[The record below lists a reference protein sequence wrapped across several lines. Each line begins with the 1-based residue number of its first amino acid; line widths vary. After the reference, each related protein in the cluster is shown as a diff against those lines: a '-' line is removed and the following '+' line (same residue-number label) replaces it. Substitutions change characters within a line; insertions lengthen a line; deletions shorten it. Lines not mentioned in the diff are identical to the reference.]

1 MRNTAQFLIPVSLFV
16 VTFCLGGCRKE
27 PEPSAV
33 TKSEGAPQATS
44 ATPPSSAVPPAAVPD
59 EAPAVVASAEPL
71 GRDLGAWIESA
82 SYKFKVRSIKRCADG
97 AASDKS
103 YRLGINVQVF
113 AKYDEFVVRERDVT
127 LESGG
132 IILNSEINLKPSP
145 GCTPLLENKQLRHDQ
160 TLGGV
165 VVFTIPP
172 EFDAKKAEVAYR
184 PTRWGGAPRVAF
196 KVPDCFDACG
206 AK

>member
-1 MRNTAQFLIPVSLFV
+1 MTNTAHFLTHISLFI

-33 TKSEGAPQATS
+33 TKSEAPQATS
-44 ATPPSSAVPPAAVPD
+44 ATPPAVPPAAVPD
-59 EAPAVVASAEPL
+59 EAPALVASAEPL
-71 GRDLGAWIESA
+71 GRDLGAWIESP
-82 SYKFKVRSIKRCADG
+82 SYKFKVRSLKRCADG

-103 YRLGINVQVF
+103 YRLGVNVQVF
-113 AKYDEFVVRERDVT
+113 AKYDEFVVKSRDVT

-132 IILNSEINLKPSP
+132 IILRSEIDPKPTP
-145 GCTPLLENKQLRHDQ
+145 GCAPLLENKQVRHDQ

-172 EFDAKKAEVAYR
+172 EFDTKKAEVGYR

-196 KVPDCFDACG
+196 KVPDCFDACSS
-206 AK
+206 K